1 MQQDRMVSVAAD
13 YADALLV
20 ARRVKRT
27 MLLLLALILVI
38 QVAIFSV
45 ARWMDLLQVNA
56 APTSQPAALG
66 VANWPDIFHYLSA
79 ASMFG
84 AVLFGIVLLATLA
97 LTIHIMLVGRLIGVA
112 LVVRAFVL
120 AVLLLV
126 LMFPWQ
132 TLLVTQSLGHS
143 DFVPPGVLYTW
154 REIQERV
161 VAPQPEMNLNT
172 AILFWARFLGMP
184 IVAMVILLLVQK
196 RSGHG
201 LKLALGEE
209 EILPTSEDYAVAAG
223 R

>member
-1 MQQDRMVSVAAD
+1 MISVAAD

-27 MLLLLALILVI
+27 MLLLLALILVGQI
-38 QVAIFSV
+38 AIFATAQWSDILR
-45 ARWMDLLQVNA
+45 AGA
-56 APTSQPAALG
+56 TPSTQPG
-66 VANWPDIFHYLSA
+66 VLSAANWPDVLHYVSSVSLY
-79 ASMFG
+79 G
-84 AVLFGIVLLATLA
+84 AIVFNIVLLATLA
-97 LTIHIMLVGRLIGVA
+97 MTIHIMLVGRLIGVA

-120 AVLLLV
+120 AVLLLI

-132 TLLVTQSLGHS
+132 TLLVTEGFGRA

-154 REIQERV
+154 REIETRV
-161 VAPQPEMNLNT
+161 VPHASLDANT
-172 AILFWARFLGMP
+172 AVLYWARFLAMP

-196 RSGHG
+196 RSGKG

-209 EILPTSEDYAVAAG
+209 EILPPTEEYTVATS

>member
-27 MLLLLALILVI
+27 MLLLLALILI
-38 QVAIFSV
+38 AQVAIFCV
-45 ARWMDLLQVNA
+45 AKFTDLLHVGA
-56 APTSQPAALG
+56 TPASQPAAISA
-66 VANWPDIFHYLSA
+66 ANWPDILHYVSA
-79 ASMFG
+79 VSLYGAIVFG
-84 AVLFGIVLLATLA
+84 VVLLATLA
-97 LTIHIMLVGRLIGVA
+97 MTIHIMLVGRLIGVA

-120 AVLLLV
+120 AVLLLI

-132 TLLVTQSLGHS
+132 TLLVTEGFAKA

-154 REIQERV
+154 REIETRV
-161 VAPQPEMNLNT
+161 IPAT
-172 AILFWARFLGMP
+172 ATDGPAVVLFWARFLAMP
-184 IVAMVILLLVQK
+184 VVAMVILLLVQK
-196 RSGHG
+196 RSGRG

-209 EILPTSEDYAVAAG
+209 ELLPTSQEYAMAAS

>member
-27 MLLLLALILVI
+27 MLLLLALILVFQI
-38 QVAIFSV
+38 AMFALAQ
-45 ARWMDLLQVNA
+45 WTDLLHVSA
-56 APTSQPAALG
+56 AASQPAALTT
-66 VANWPDIFHYLSA
+66 ANWPDIFHYLSS

-84 AVLFGIVLLATLA
+84 AVLFGIVLLATLG

-120 AVLLLV
+120 AVLLLA

-132 TLLVTQSLGHS
+132 TLLVTQGLGHA
-143 DFVPPGVLYTW
+143 DFVPPGVLVTW

-161 VAPQPEMNLNT
+161 LPQPAMNGSAAVLY
-172 AILFWARFLGMP
+172 WARFLGMP
-184 IVAMVILLLVQK
+184 VVSMIILLLVQK

-201 LKLALGEE
+201 LRLALGEE
-209 EILPTSEDYAVAAG
+209 ELLPASQDYAVVTG